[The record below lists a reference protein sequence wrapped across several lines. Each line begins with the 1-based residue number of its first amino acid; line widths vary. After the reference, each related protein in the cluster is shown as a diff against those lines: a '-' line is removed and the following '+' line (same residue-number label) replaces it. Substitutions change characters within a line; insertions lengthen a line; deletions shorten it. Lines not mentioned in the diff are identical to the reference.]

1 MRLFISSYRAGNYP
15 NELIKLFGKGSKIAV
30 ISNAKDYKSVS
41 ERKVKM
47 KEVLDFFL
55 ELGFKPKEIDLR
67 PYFKDSKG
75 LEKYIEGYKNF
86 WLAGGNVFV
95 LRRALRQSGLEPLL
109 GDWVRQ
115 NSVVLG
121 GESAGA
127 LIIGP
132 SLKGSEMEDDSDSP
146 NFVPKGYNKDVVWEG
161 LDLVSYVPV
170 PHYNDVDYGPSIDK
184 YIEYLKKHSMAYKVI
199 TNDQAIIINDAK
211 EEFLK

>member
-1 MRLFISSYRAGNYP
+1 MRLFLSSYRAGNYP
-15 NELIKLFGKGSKIAV
+15 NELINLFGKGSKIAV

-55 ELGFKPKEIDLR
+55 ELDFKPKEIDLR

-75 LEKYIEGYKNF
+75 LEKYIKGYKNF

-95 LRRALRQSGLEPLL
+95 LRRALRQSELEPLL

-127 LIIGP
+127 LIMGP
-132 SLKGSEMEDDSDSP
+132 TLKGSEMEGDSDSP
-146 NFVPKGYNKDVVWEG
+146 DFIPQQYDKKIIWDG
-161 LDLVSYVPV
+161 LNYVNYLPV
-170 PHYNDVDYGPSIDK
+170 PHYKDEDYGPSIDK
-184 YIEYLKKHSMAYKVI
+184 YIEYLKRHSIPYKLM
-199 TNDQAIIINDAK
+199 TNDQAIIINGTK